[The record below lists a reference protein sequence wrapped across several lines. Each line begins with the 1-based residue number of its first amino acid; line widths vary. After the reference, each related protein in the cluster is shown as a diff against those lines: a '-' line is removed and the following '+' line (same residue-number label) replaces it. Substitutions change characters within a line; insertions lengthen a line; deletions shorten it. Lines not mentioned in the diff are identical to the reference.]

1 MLTEEFRMHSRLFGR
16 RRFVAFPVAI
26 AVLTGAGVWL
36 LGETGLSL
44 SLLVGGLFAL
54 VLFLGFQVGTVGLV
68 GRDAMR
74 DVLGETTLLVF
85 SARTLPVSR
94 RRLLAVFLL
103 KDLLY
108 YAVLFLAPVA
118 VGFLP
123 AVLDGGLSPA
133 RVGLLWV
140 TVAATF
146 ALGAGVSLALA
157 GIATRSR
164 LAVAALLAALVA
176 GVVFD
181 PATAVALSPYA
192 AYADPSIET
201 ALSGAVLLAV
211 AVVAGPLLF
220 EPPTRDGVRRI
231 ETDRYRRLHRLG
243 GPFAAR
249 PVVEVVRSSGS
260 VWKVAFSLGVLFA
273 VAALLLDRVV
283 AALGIDPSAG
293 IAVATLL
300 GLGTFTTYNWL
311 TQHDDGREYLRYPAW
326 MDAVFAGKLRAF
338 LALSLPTGLAYLA
351 LAGLLFPRPELL
363 LGVVVFPLLS
373 VYVFGL
379 TAYLTGLSPTELLF
393 DTPLFAV
400 YAAGL
405 FVVAVP
411 LLTAALAFDEWPLA
425 AAAVAVG
432 LAALSAVAGL
442 VLSRRAG
449 PRWERRLRTE
459 G

>member
-1 MLTEEFRMHSRLFGR
+1 MLAEEFRMHSRLFGP
-16 RRFVAFPVAI
+16 RRFVVFPVVI

-36 LGETGLSL
+36 LGQTGVSL

-94 RRLLAVFLL
+94 RRLLGVFLL

-108 YAVLFLAPVA
+108 YAVLFLAPVV

-123 AVLDGGLSPA
+123 VVLDGGLTVG

-146 ALGAGVSLALA
+146 ALGAGTSLALA

-164 LAVAALLAALVA
+164 LAVAALVAAIVA
-176 GVVFD
+176 GLLFD

-192 AYADPSIET
+192 VYADPSVET
-201 ALSGAVLLAV
+201 LLSGAVLLAV

-220 EPPTRDGVRRI
+220 EPPTRDGVRRV

-260 VWKVAFSLGVLFA
+260 VWKVVFSLGVLFG

-311 TQHDDGREYLRYPAW
+311 TQHDDDREFLRYPAR

-363 LGVVVFPLLS
+363 LGVVVFPALS

-379 TAYLTGLSPTELLF
+379 TAYLTGLWPTELLF

-400 YAAGL
+400 YGAGL

-411 LLTAALAFDEWPLA
+411 LLVAALAFDEWPLA
-425 AAAVAVG
+425 AAAGAVV
-432 LAALSAVAGL
+432 LAVLSAVAGL

-449 PRWERRLRTE
+449 PRWHDRLRA
-459 G
+459 GS